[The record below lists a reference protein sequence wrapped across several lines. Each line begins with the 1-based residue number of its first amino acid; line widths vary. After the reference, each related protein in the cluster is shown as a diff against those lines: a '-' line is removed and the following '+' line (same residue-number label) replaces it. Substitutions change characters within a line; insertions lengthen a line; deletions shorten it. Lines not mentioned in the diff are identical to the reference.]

1 MRLQPEIMRTPSV
14 GTKALDLTRSSTRNR
29 RTFSSGVDCYLLLQD
44 RGLKFKALCKH
55 NEDPINPSRT
65 GSGDACGSPGKRGL
79 AAKLVWH
86 PLAFAVVRHPS
97 QAPKSGWRRRLVPFN
112 DIPGSAIDDF
122 HLTPGQGCRLVRC
135 FPSLGKSVAHHK
147 WRASGWADHENL
159 EHSAVSPS
167 LIITQRLRK
176 ASGNKLTIVTDLF
189 QLHPKR
195 DFRPHWEH
203 HVSFYA
209 PLQSRWLNQTET
221 RWPST
226 RMPR

>member
-1 MRLQPEIMRTPSV
+1 MPALGIHPLGGVGDHTIDQPPPPAARRCCFPAPRQRLQIQGALQTERGPDQPLHNRKWGRLRLAWQARPCCEARVAPFGVRRGPSSLAGPQV
-14 GTKALDLTRSSTRNR
+14 RSAAAARAVQRYPRFGDRRFPPYTR
-29 RTFSSGVDCYLLLQD
+29 
-44 RGLKFKALCKH
+44 
-55 NEDPINPSRT
+55 
-65 GSGDACGSPGKRGL
+65 
-79 AAKLVWH
+79 
-86 PLAFAVVRHPS
+86 
-97 QAPKSGWRRRLVPFN
+97 
-112 DIPGSAIDDF
+112 
-122 HLTPGQGCRLVRC
+122 QGCRLVRC
-135 FPSLGKSVAHHK
+135 FSSLGKSVAYYK

-167 LIITQRLRK
+167 LISTERLRK